1 MRDRTPV
8 YDTDGNQTQAHLIE
22 MTFVLVSFDVEV
34 FVDTF
39 DLDVFSVCL
48 I

>member
-1 MRDRTPV
+1 MSCDLDVFCRW
-8 YDTDGNQTQAHLIE
+8 HLIGFS
-22 MTFVLVSFDVEV
+22 FVLVSFDVEV